1 VIDADITPDRLT
13 QLYARYGRAIYS
25 RCNRLLADPVA
36 AEDATQETFL
46 RVYRHLHAVP
56 DADEALRWI
65 YRVATNY
72 CLNELRDQR
81 HRPQPSSGHFD
92 EPMDAN
98 PEGRLS
104 DRQLVQRLVKTA
116 PDRLRSTAWL
126 HYVDGFGQAEVA
138 QILGVSRRTV
148 VYDLAEFNR
157 RAQKLAATP

>member
-1 VIDADITPDRLT
+1 MIDADITVDRLT
-13 QLYARYGRAIYS
+13 QLYERYGRAIYS
-25 RCNRLLADPVA
+25 RCHRLLADAAA

-72 CLNELRDQR
+72 SLNELRDQKQ
-81 HRPQPSSGHFD
+81 RPQPLEGVIE

-98 PEGRLS
+98 PEARFG
-104 DRQLVQRLVKTA
+104 DRQLARRLVWQA
-116 PDRLRSTAWL
+116 PERLRSTAWL
-126 HYVDGFGQAEVA
+126 HYVDGFAQAEVA

-148 VYDLAEFNR
+148 VYDLAEFSR
-157 RAQKLAATP
+157 RAFKLAATP

>member
-1 VIDADITPDRLT
+1 MIDADITPNRLT
-13 QLYARYGRAIYS
+13 ELYQRYGRAIYS
-25 RCNRLLADPVA
+25 RCSRLLADPVA

-81 HRPQPSSGHFD
+81 HRPLPTDLMLD

-104 DRQLVQRLVKTA
+104 DLEFARRLVWTA
-116 PDRLRSTAWL
+116 PERLRSTAWL

>member
-13 QLYARYGRAIYS
+13 SLYERYGRAIYS
-25 RCNRLLADPVA
+25 RCNRLLADPSA

-72 CLNELRDQR
+72 CLNELRDQK
-81 HRPQPSSGHFD
+81 HRPQPADVTLD
-92 EPMDAN
+92 EPMDDN
-98 PEGRLS
+98 PEGRLG
-104 DRQLVQRLVKTA
+104 DRQLAQRLVRAA
-116 PDRLRSTAWL
+116 PERLRSTAWL

-157 RAQKLAATP
+157 RAQKLAAIP